1 MSALPASP
9 STFQFQV
16 KNPANEHVNN
26 NAAIGGQRPE
36 TILKTKAEENLNK
49 IYMAGKVKD

>member
-49 IYMAGKVKD
+49 IYMAGKVRD